1 MTVTPD
7 SAVTGATVAV
17 GDALPLQVDFFDAD
31 GNALPP
37 EKVKFRSSDPAV
49 ATVSNAG
56 VATAVAEGGPVT
68 ITAKYRNLTATARVT
83 VVKPFILTQVGGQD
97 IPAPIPNVP
106 ALVVVGG
113 RMILYANGR
122 YSARIS
128 YATGPVLD
136 QGTFVQSGTQITFTS
151 DTPGALQVVGL
162 LVGDVLQRSIF
173 TFVR

>member
-1 MTVTPD
+1 M
-7 SAVTGATVAV
+7 
-17 GDALPLQVDFFDAD
+17 
-31 GNALPP
+31 
-37 EKVKFRSSDPAV
+37 V
-49 ATVSNAG
+49 ATVSNTG
-56 VATAVAEGGPVT
+56 VVTAVAEGGPVT

-136 QGTFVQSGTQITFTS
+136 QGTFVQSGSQITFTS
-151 DTPGALQVVGL
+151 DTPGALQVVGS
-162 LVGDVLQRSIF
+162 LVGNVLQRSIF